1 MSQSIVLEL
10 LNELGGVASLK
21 EIRALAKK
29 KYPDA
34 TLHSY
39 ISDRLRK
46 LEKWGTI
53 KREIQN
59 SKIIWRVKQGEL

>member
-29 KYPDA
+29 KYPDT

-46 LEKWGTI
+46 LEKWGTV
-53 KREIQN
+53 KRKIEN
-59 SKIIWRVKQGEL
+59 SKIVWIVNQDEL